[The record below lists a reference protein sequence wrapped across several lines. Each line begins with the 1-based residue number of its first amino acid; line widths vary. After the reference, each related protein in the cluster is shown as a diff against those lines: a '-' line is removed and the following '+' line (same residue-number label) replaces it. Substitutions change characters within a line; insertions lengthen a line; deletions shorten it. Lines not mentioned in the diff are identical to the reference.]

1 MVKKGKDLQTVDREI
16 FSVIGQL
23 FFLFH
28 SSPTRENLWCS
39 VALSFRDQ
47 SFAFDKV
54 LLIKELCVYLSYVR
68 KTLPQNN
75 SVSCGQWCEWAFGQW
90 MNYIPGK
97 SFIRTRSLT
106 SCQQPV
112 CCGTL
117 SNSKRGKQTHCC
129 NVYFCPLPPVAG
141 AENSTFSAKCGRR
154 KFLQGTLFCKMHC
167 VLHSFLAY
175 MVFLWVVSRTDPG
188 ISLKYSRP
196 AGNKT
201 NDI

>member
-1 MVKKGKDLQTVDREI
+1 
-16 FSVIGQL
+16 
-23 FFLFH
+23 
-28 SSPTRENLWCS
+28 
-39 VALSFRDQ
+39 
-47 SFAFDKV
+47 
-54 LLIKELCVYLSYVR
+54 
-68 KTLPQNN
+68 
-75 SVSCGQWCEWAFGQW
+75 

-97 SFIRTRSLT
+97 SLIRTRSLT
-106 SCQQPV
+106 SCQKPV

-129 NVYFCPLPPVAG
+129 NVYFCPLPPE

-196 AGNKT
+196 AGNNT
-201 NDI
+201 NDIWNKKDYNSKLIFFANAEKNIVSNVCSAHWKIPYSCQ

>member
-1 MVKKGKDLQTVDREI
+1 M
-16 FSVIGQL
+16 IGT
-23 FFLFH
+23 
-28 SSPTRENLWCS
+28 PGWKYI
-39 VALSFRDQ
+39 VALITPTSTQLMSFDIVPAPLVFKAVITRT
-47 SFAFDKV
+47 V
-54 LLIKELCVYLSYVR
+54 MMLTIL
-68 KTLPQNN
+68 
-75 SVSCGQWCEWAFGQW
+75 
-90 MNYIPGK
+90 

-129 NVYFCPLPPVAG
+129 NVYFCPLPPE

-154 KFLQGTLFCKMHC
+154 KFIQGTLFCKMEC

-188 ISLKYSRP
+188 ISLKYRRP